1 MPGSGTVAAS
11 IAGRR
16 DIVELDDRGGVE
28 ASAPACC
35 ASDLRSVEWVGEIE
49 NRYGLCGQPGKIK
62 VTDFLIRGRM
72 RSDQDRSQASEG
84 LCRVLP
90 LAVLDR
96 KDRYYESG
104 QCGLWVDDVRCVQ
117 VTDHNGGTVR
127 RLQPDFAGSGNAMA
141 ESAESNQEDR
151 R

>member
-1 MPGSGTVAAS
+1 MAAS

-16 DIVELDDRGGVE
+16 DIVELDDAGGVE

-35 ASDLRSVEWVGEIE
+35 ASDLRS
-49 NRYGLCGQPGKIK
+49 Y
-62 VTDFLIRGRM
+62 
-72 RSDQDRSQASEG
+72 QDRSRASEG
-84 LCRVLP
+84 LCRMLP

-104 QCGLWVDDVRCVQ
+104 ECSLWVDDVRCVQ

-127 RLQPDFAGSGNAMA
+127 RLQPDFAGSGNATA